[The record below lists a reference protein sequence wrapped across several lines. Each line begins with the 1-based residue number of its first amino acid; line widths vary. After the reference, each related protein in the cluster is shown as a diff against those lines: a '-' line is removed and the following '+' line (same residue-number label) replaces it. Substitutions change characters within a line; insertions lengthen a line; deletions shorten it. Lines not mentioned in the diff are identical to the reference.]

1 MSLYTSL
8 TRFSLIVFLLTFTG
22 SSLAQLSPYI
32 SEVRTGAAVEGD
44 VLRFEVELIKAD
56 NVRGVFLFYKPFG
69 EIQFTEAEMDL
80 RGNLA
85 EFTLSG
91 DDVRVP
97 YLEYYI
103 GINLSDGS
111 SAYYPVQVNVSEPPL
126 QIAVSA
132 RSAKDA
138 EVIILAPE
146 KNTSV
151 PRSEFFVSISLLRAS
166 DNVDR
171 AKTKIYIGTK
181 DVTSLALFA
190 DDLIMLTGD
199 NPDLDMDEG
208 TTTIRVEI
216 YDKSGNLYHTVSSD
230 YQLISEQLA
239 EERRD
244 SYEFRGDVTAE
255 SRSEDVQGRSTWYN
269 NLRVNYESK
278 YKMFELNAN
287 AYLTSEEES
296 NKQPYNRY
304 LVELRGGDWVK
315 MSYGDATPRF
325 PSLVLTGKRVRG
337 FNGSLNF
344 GFFNIQA
351 AFGEINRGI
360 QGKIDTL
367 FTAANSPFGRSDIV
381 QLDSAKYP
389 TEFNAGYRNASV
401 TFGSN
406 ERTVLA
412 VRPSFG
418 SGENF
423 QWGLTYLHSK
433 DQFEDIAFGGIPQ
446 ENVVAGTDMTI
457 AFDDQKFLFN
467 AQAAISVQN
476 TDITNG
482 ELTDSEI
489 DTLFGAGKTFT
500 QDPKTIKDLK
510 KYIGSIITFN
520 QYIEPLNYEEIPTL
534 AAEATLSLNYFN
546 NYFRGQYIYRGNDFQ
561 SFGNTFI
568 RTDVAGININ
578 DRLRLMDNTLFIA
591 AGFESLSDNLQGTKF
606 ATTTFNTINTSV
618 SYFPRFD
625 FPSILVSY
633 TQNEN
638 TNDAKDST
646 IIINDITNRVGTQIS
661 YDFHWKYRT
670 QMSLGYNF
678 SVRDDKSISNF
689 DVDNSSLNLSSNTNW
704 SPAIVSNVNI
714 SYNSTKIQASELSYV
729 TLTLG
734 GRYYML
740 DNKLLINGSIN
751 PSFGDFERT
760 ALDLFGTYYFTSYL
774 YAQAQIRYI
783 VNSSQNSISVP
794 NDFISGIMLRYNL
807 Y

>member
-8 TRFSLIVFLLTFTG
+8 TRFSLILVFLTLT
-22 SSLAQLSPYI
+22 SSSIAQLSPYI
-32 SEVRTGAAVEGD
+32 AEVRTGAAVEGD

-56 NVRGVFLFYKPFG
+56 NVNAVFLFYKPYG
-69 EIQFTEAEMDL
+69 EIQFTEAEMDK

-85 EFTLSG
+85 EYTLSG
-91 DDVRVP
+91 EDVRVP

-103 GINLSDGS
+103 GVNLEDGS
-111 SAYYPVQVNVSEPPL
+111 SSYYPVQVNVSEPPL

-138 EVIILAPE
+138 EVVILAPE

-151 PRSEFFVSISLLRAS
+151 PRSEFFISVSLLRAS
-166 DNVDR
+166 DNIDR
-171 AKTKIYIGTK
+171 SKTKIFIGEQ

-190 DDLIMLTGD
+190 DDLIMLSGE
-199 NPDLDMDEG
+199 NPDLKMDEG

-216 YDKSGNLYHTVSSD
+216 YDNSGKLYHSVSSD
-230 YQLISEQLA
+230 YQLISESLA

-244 SYEFRGDVTAE
+244 QYEYRGDVTAE
-255 SRSEDVQGRSTWYN
+255 SRSEDVQGKSTWYN

-278 YKMFELNAN
+278 YKIFELNAN
-287 AYLTSEEES
+287 AYITSEEEDTR
-296 NKQPYNRY
+296 QPYNRY
-304 LVELRGGDWVK
+304 FAEFRAGNWVK
-315 MSYGDATPRF
+315 LSAGDATPRF
-325 PSLVLTGKRVRG
+325 PSLIMTGKRVRG
-337 FNGSLNF
+337 FNGILEL
-344 GFFNIQA
+344 GFFNLQA

-360 QGKIDTL
+360 QGRIDTL
-367 FTAANSPFGRSDIV
+367 YTAANSPFGRSDIV
-381 QLDSAKYP
+381 ALDSAKY
-389 TEFNAGYRNASV
+389 TSEYNAGYRNASV

-406 ERTVLA
+406 TRSVLA

-423 QWGLTYLHSK
+423 QWGLSYLHSK
-433 DQFEDIAFGGIPQ
+433 DDFEDIAFGGIPQ
-446 ENVVAGTDMTI
+446 ENVVAGTDLTI
-457 AFDDQKFLFN
+457 AFDEQRFLFN
-467 AQAAISVQN
+467 AQVALSVKNSDIS
-476 TDITNG
+476 NG
-482 ELTDSEI
+482 ELSDSQI
-489 DTLFGAGKTFT
+489 DTLFGPGKSFS

-510 KYIGSIITFN
+510 NLIGSFITFN
-520 QYIEPLNYEEIPTL
+520 QYIEPLNIEELPNY
-534 AAEATLSLNYFN
+534 AAEATLSLNYFD

-561 SFGNTFI
+561 SFGNTFV

-578 DRLRLMDNTLFIA
+578 DRLRLLDNTLFLA
-591 AGFESLSDNLQGTKF
+591 VGFESLNDNLQKTKF
-606 ATTTFNTINTSV
+606 ATTTFNTLNTSV

-638 TNDAKDST
+638 TNDATDPN
-646 IIINDITNRVGTQIS
+646 IVINDVTNRIGTQLS
-661 YDFHWKYRT
+661 YDFRWQYRT
-670 QMSLGYNF
+670 QVSLGYSI
-678 SVRDDKSISNF
+678 SVRDDKSISDF

-704 SPAIVSNVNI
+704 APALVSNVNV
-714 SYNSTKIQASELSYV
+714 SYNNTKIQTSELSYV
-729 TLTLG
+729 TLTVG

-740 DNKLLINGSIN
+740 DNKLLVTGSVN

-760 ALDLFGTYYFTSYL
+760 ALDLFGTYYFTNYL
-774 YAQAQIRYI
+774 YAQAQLRYI

-794 NDFISGIMLRYNL
+794 NDFISGIMIRYNL

>member
-8 TRFSLIVFLLTFTG
+8 TRLSIVLIFLWLTGASF
-22 SSLAQLSPYI
+22 AQLSPYI
-32 SEVRTGAAVEGD
+32 AEVRTGAPIEGD

-56 NVRGVFLFYKPFG
+56 MVRGVFLFYKPYG
-69 EIQFTEAEMDL
+69 EIQFTEAEMET

-85 EFTLSG
+85 EYTVSG
-91 DDVRVP
+91 ENVRVP

-103 GINLSDGS
+103 GVNLSDGS

-126 QIAVSA
+126 QLAVSA
-132 RSAKDA
+132 RSAKDG

-171 AKTKIYIGTK
+171 SKTKIYIGDQ

-190 DDLIMLTGD
+190 DDLIMLTGE
-199 NPDLDMDEG
+199 NPDLKMDEG

-216 YDKSGNLYHTVSSD
+216 YDNSGKLYHTVSTD
-230 YQLISEQLA
+230 YQLISEELA
-239 EERRD
+239 EDRKDR
-244 SYEFRGDVTAE
+244 YEYKGDVTAE

-269 NLRVNYESK
+269 NLRVNYESR
-278 YKMFELNAN
+278 YKTLEFNSN
-287 AYLTSEEES
+287 VYVTSEEEA

-304 LVELRGGDWVK
+304 YAELKAGSWLK
-315 MSYGDATPRF
+315 LSAGDATPRF
-325 PSLVLTGKRVRG
+325 PSLIMSGKRVRG
-337 FNGSLNF
+337 FNGSLDL
-344 GFFNIQA
+344 GYFNLQA
-351 AFGEINRGI
+351 SFGEINRGI

-367 FTAANSPFGRSDIV
+367 YTAANSPFGRSDIV
-381 QLDSAKYP
+381 ALDSVKYAS
-389 TEFNAGYRNASV
+389 EYNAGYRNASV

-406 ERTVLA
+406 TRSVLA

-423 QWGLTYLHSK
+423 QWGLSYLHSK
-433 DQFEDIAFGGIPQ
+433 DDFKDIAFGGIPQ
-446 ENVVAGTDMTI
+446 ENIVAGTDLTI
-457 AFDDQKFLFN
+457 AFDEQRFLFN
-467 AQAAISVQN
+467 AQAAISVKN
-476 TDITNG
+476 SDISNG
-482 ELTDSEI
+482 ELTDAEI
-489 DTLFGAGKTFT
+489 DTLFGPGKSFS

-510 KYIGSIITFN
+510 KIIGSVITFN
-520 QYIEPLNYEEIPTL
+520 QYIEPLNYEEMPTL
-534 AAEATLSLNYFN
+534 AAEATLSLNYFD

-561 SFGNTFI
+561 SFGNTFV
-568 RTDVAGININ
+568 RTDVAGINLN
-578 DRLRLMDNTLFIA
+578 DRLRLMDNTLFLA
-591 AGFESLSDNLQGTKF
+591 VGFESLQDNLQKTKF

-625 FPSILVSY
+625 FPSILLSY

-638 TNDAKDST
+638 TNDAVDT
-646 IIINDITNRVGTQIS
+646 NIVINDVTNRVGTQLS
-661 YDFHWKYRT
+661 YDFRWQYRT
-670 QMSLGYNF
+670 QVSLGYNI
-678 SVRDDKSISNF
+678 SVRDDKSVSNF
-689 DVDNSSLNLSSNTNW
+689 DVDNSSLNLSTNTNW
-704 SPAIVSNVNI
+704 SQALVSNVNV
-714 SYNSTKIQASELSYV
+714 SYNNTKIQASELSYV

-740 DNKLLINGSIN
+740 DNKLLLTGSVN

-760 ALDLFGTYYFTSYL
+760 ALDLFGTYYFTNYL
-774 YAQAQIRYI
+774 YAQAQLRYI